1 MSVSKKM
8 PDIDIFLKL
17 KSGNTKAFELIYHKY
32 WSKLFDQAYKRLA
45 DEEIVKEFIQEL
57 FTELWQNREVIQI
70 HTSISSYLH
79 QALKFK
85 IYNYYK
91 LQQVQDRYRQFV
103 YEQHGPHSTNNLT
116 EERINYIDLHQALKK
131 SIEKLP
137 NQTRRAYKLK
147 QEGGLTY
154 PEIAAVLKIST
165 STVEKHIIK
174 ALKVIRRELKHFIW
188 LLFTI
193 FLK

>member
-1 MSVSKKM
+1 MS
-8 PDIDIFLKL
+8 DIDIFHKL
-17 KSGNTKAFELIYHKY
+17 KSGNIKAFELIYCKY
-32 WSKLFDQAYKRLA
+32 WSILFDQAYRRFA

-57 FTELWQNREVIQI
+57 FTELWQNKETIKI

-85 IYNYYK
+85 IYNHYK
-91 LQQVQDRYRQFV
+91 SQQVQERYRQFIHK
-103 YEQHGPHSTNNLT
+103 QGHLHPTHNLT
-116 EERINYIDLHQALKK
+116 EERINYIDLHQALEK

-137 NQTRRAYKLK
+137 KQTKRAYKLK

-154 PEIAAVLKIST
+154 PEIAATLKIST

-174 ALKVIRRELKHFIW
+174 ALKVIREELKHFIW
-188 LLFTI
+188 LLFLL

>member
-8 PDIDIFLKL
+8 SEIDIFQKL
-17 KSGNTKAFELIYHKY
+17 KSGNIKAFEQIYHKY
-32 WSKLFDQAYKRLA
+32 WPKLFDQAHRRLA
-45 DEEIVKEFIQEL
+45 DDEIVKEFIQDL
-57 FTELWQNREVIQI
+57 FTELWQNRETIKI

-91 LQQVQDRYRQFV
+91 SQQVQERYKQFIDT
-103 YEQHGPHSTNNLT
+103 QRPPHLTNNIT
-116 EERINYIDLHQALKK
+116 EERINYIDLHQALKH

-137 NQTRRAYKLK
+137 NQTKLAYKLK

-154 PEIAAVLKIST
+154 SEIAATLKIST
-165 STVEKHIIK
+165 STVEKHIMK
-174 ALKVIRRELKHFIW
+174 ALKLIREELKHFIW
-188 LLFTI
+188 LLFI
-193 FLK
+193 LF

>member
-1 MSVSKKM
+1 MSVNKKM
-8 PDIDIFLKL
+8 SEIDIFQKL
-17 KSGNTKAFELIYHKY
+17 KSGDTKAFEQIYYKY
-32 WSKLFDQAYKRLA
+32 WSKLFDQAYRRLA
-45 DEEIVKEFIQEL
+45 DEEIVKELIQDL
-57 FTELWQNREVIQI
+57 FTELWQKREIIKI

-91 LQQVQDRYRQFV
+91 SQQVQERYRQFINT
-103 YEQHGPHSTNNLT
+103 QSKPHLVNNLT

-137 NQTRRAYKLK
+137 KQTKRAYTLK

-154 PEIAAVLKIST
+154 PEIAATLKIST

-174 ALKVIRRELKHFIW
+174 ALKAIREELKYFIW
-188 LLFTI
+188 LLLILF
-193 FLK
+193 